1 MERVHSNPDHRGEFR
16 VLVDRM
22 RPRGILKEAVFYDLW
37 AKEITPSPELRRW
50 FHADRQNRWNEFS
63 VRYKRELDRSPAM
76 KSFLDEVKKHPVVM
90 LLYAAK
96 DAERNHAQVLKSF
109 IEENL

>member
-1 MERVHSNPDHRGEFR
+1 
-16 VLVDRM
+16 
-22 RPRGILKEAVFYDLW
+22 
-37 AKEITPSPELRRW
+37 
-50 FHADRQNRWNEFS
+50 
-63 VRYKRELDRSPAM
+63 M